1 MRYLLRLFNL
11 TPTADD
17 DLNPS
22 DRQTDARAARRH
34 DFSSRRGFIASFKQW
49 WVAALAILILPAIA
63 GAVDLGDSLL
73 RDYPVSLTLPKKRV
87 EISLDY
93 ARIDDSLFS
102 DKTRPANAHYLNSGP
117 EETNGGRILLNYGL
131 FDRTTLQTG
140 FLYRN
145 LDYGPD
151 DLEVASFDISV
162 KQNLSDRM
170 FGWFPFIAMDAGL
183 RTNYTDDLAYHD
195 KIDDKTL
202 FIRLT
207 GGEIFGNLFPNA
219 YLEYGFTDIDATAD
233 GDAGPSG
240 LSLGLDRTES
250 YLEAGLCVL
259 WKFPYDALI
268 RAEYSYLRM
277 LRDEGLGGPAG
288 NHILRADFNYFV
300 TQRLILNAS
309 GVYYHRE
316 LNGVIPFLFNENTEG
331 GFDRKAFEVYLGF
344 TLLFEGD

>member
-1 MRYLLRLFNL
+1 MRR
-11 TPTADD
+11 
-17 DLNPS
+17 
-22 DRQTDARAARRH
+22 
-34 DFSSRRGFIASFKQW
+34 W
-49 WVAALAILILPAIA
+49 WIIALALLMCPAI
-63 GAVDLGDSLL
+63 GSSVDLGDSVL
-73 RDYPVSLTLPKKRV
+73 RDYPVALTLPKKRV

-93 ARIDDSLFS
+93 ARIDDAFFS
-102 DKTRPANAHYLNSGP
+102 DRARPADAHYLNTGP
-117 EETNGGRILLNYGL
+117 EETNGARVLLNYGL

-140 FLYRN
+140 FFYRD
-145 LDYGPD
+145 LDFGPD
-151 DLEVASFDISV
+151 DMAVASFDISV
-162 KQNLSDRM
+162 KQTLSDRM

-219 YLEYGFTDIDATAD
+219 YLEYGFTDIDATA
-233 GDAGPSG
+233 GGGGGPAG

-250 YLEAGLCVL
+250 YLEAGLCFL

-277 LRDEGLGGPAG
+277 LRDDGLGGPTA
-288 NHILRADFNYFV
+288 NHIARVDFNYFV
-300 TQRLILNAS
+300 TRRFILNTG

-316 LNGVIPFLFNENTEG
+316 LNGVIPFLFNENTES